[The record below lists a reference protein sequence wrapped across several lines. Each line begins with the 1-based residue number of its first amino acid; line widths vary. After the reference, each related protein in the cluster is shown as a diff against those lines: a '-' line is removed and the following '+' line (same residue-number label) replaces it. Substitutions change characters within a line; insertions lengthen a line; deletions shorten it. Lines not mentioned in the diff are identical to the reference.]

1 MPTLQPAPAHV
12 AAAAADIPSTVRTMP
27 SIASAALAS
36 DHLGDH
42 RIAPL
47 GGADDRF
54 ELNDP
59 RQPRDRVGDV
69 GVLRPRLPA
78 GECLAAK
85 GSVRPCGEL
94 TSAPAQH
101 RARHRRKR
109 GSRASVVI
117 RTFSPRAIIA
127 PFEGGPAREDD
138 NSPTTR

>member
-1 MPTLQPAPAHV
+1 MHNADSPTGSGSRHGRCSGH
-12 AAAAADIPSTVRTMP
+12 PSTVRTMP
-27 SIASAALAS
+27 SIASAAGAS
-36 DHLGDH
+36 DHLGDQ
-42 RIAPL
+42 L
-47 GGADDRF
+47 GGANDRF

-69 GVLRPRLPA
+69 WITRPADVGRVLRRQR
-78 GECLAAK
+78 ER
-85 GSVRPCGEL
+85 SPCGEL

-138 NSPTTR
+138 DSPTTR